1 MLLIISSVAL
11 LRRQTH
17 RSLSFIDP
25 LRWAA
30 FQATAAATLLLQLAP
45 ASENRQATDLEK
57 GRPNFVFIIADDLGI
72 GDVSAYGSTMI
83 PTPHV
88 DQLASQG
95 MRATDAQVPASVCTP
110 SRYSILTG
118 RNYWRLKREWQGDL
132 IVDEEDPSM
141 AKTFSAAGY
150 ATGYFGKWHLGWGRI
165 DPGRPREH
173 RSDWNWNAT
182 TLAPGVLETGYQ
194 TYFGTP
200 FSANEPPMVF
210 VKDRTVVGRDP
221 NDPIEVLGPK
231 QEKYFGY
238 GKSRGAA
245 AAHAARTLEKID
257 LIVTEKAIQFMEE
270 NRVRPFYLHLALV
283 APHVPIAPDAQ
294 FKGRTKAG
302 AYGDFVTQM
311 DHCVGMVT
319 DALDRLGLA
328 DNTLVIF
335 TSDNGA
341 ILNAQVHKTGHRSNL
356 DLLGQKTDAWQ
367 GGHRVPFIAR
377 MPGKIP
383 AGTVTDRLISVSD
396 FYATACELA
405 GIPLPASACDTMSQ
419 VSVLTD
425 PEAAAVRREMT
436 YNGITR
442 PQVALRSGEWLFLP
456 GQGSFGVTT
465 DPKHSW
471 AMQFGELGLVNSDF
485 DEQGQIKPEAPE
497 VQLYNLQD
505 DPQQRS
511 NLAEKH
517 PEKVKEL
524 SERLQTLRAERK

>member
-1 MLLIISSVAL
+1 MFLPYQKLRRFLSPIPALQSSAIHAAAVLAL
-11 LRRQTH
+11 L
-17 RSLSFIDP
+17 SP
-25 LRWAA
+25 L
-30 FQATAAATLLLQLAP
+30 ATAAEP
-45 ASENRQATDLEK
+45 ALVIKPEK
-57 GRPNFVFIIADDLGI
+57 DRPNFVFIIADDLGI

-83 PTPHV
+83 PTPHL
-88 DQLASQG
+88 DLLASQG
-95 MRATDAQVPASVCTP
+95 VRATDAQVTASVCTP

-132 IVDEEDPSM
+132 IVDDEVFTM
-141 AKTFSAAGY
+141 AKTFTAAGY

-165 DPGRPREH
+165 DPNRPREY
-173 RSDWNWNAT
+173 RGDWDWNAES
-182 TLAPGVLETGYQ
+182 LAPGVLETGYQ

-221 NDPIEVLGPK
+221 KDPIEVLGPK

-238 GKSRGAA
+238 GKSRGAV
-245 AAHAARTLEKID
+245 AAHAACTLEKID

-270 NRVRPFYLHLALV
+270 NRAKPFYLHLALV
-283 APHVPIAPDAQ
+283 APHVPIAPDTQ

-311 DHCVGMVT
+311 DHCVGMVN
-319 DALDRLGLA
+319 DAIERLGLA

-383 AGTVTDRLISVSD
+383 AGTVTDRLIAVSD

-405 GIPLPASACDTMSQ
+405 GIPVPASACDTVSQ
-419 VSVLTD
+419 LSVLTD
-425 PEAAAVRREMT
+425 PQAAAVRQEMT

-471 AMQFGELGLVNSDF
+471 AMQFQKLGLVNSDF
-485 DEQGQIKPEAPE
+485 DEQGQIKPDAPE
-497 VQLYNLQD
+497 FQLYNLKD
-505 DPQQRS
+505 DPQQHT
-511 NLAEKH
+511 NLAEKY

-524 SERLQTLRAERK
+524 SERLQALRAERK